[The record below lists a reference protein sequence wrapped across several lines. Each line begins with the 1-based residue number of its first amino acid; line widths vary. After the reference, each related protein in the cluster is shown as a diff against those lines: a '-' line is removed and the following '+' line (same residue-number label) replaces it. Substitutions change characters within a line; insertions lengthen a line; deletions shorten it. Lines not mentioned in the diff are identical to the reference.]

1 MNDTFRS
8 ALVLSVNLNRYAP
21 KVASHIMF
29 PEIWN
34 FGLSNFISGFLLSF
48 NHLYQELFG
57 TENPDFPAG
66 NLNFPDRLLRA
77 QKSVPGTFEPACR
90 KL

>member
-1 MNDTFRS
+1 
-8 ALVLSVNLNRYAP
+8 
-21 KVASHIMF
+21 MF

-48 NHLYQELFG
+48 HHLYQELFG

-66 NLNFPDRLLRA
+66 
-77 QKSVPGTFEPACR
+77 KSGIPGPTFEGSKVGPRYVRAGLP
-90 KL
+90 KVIGTPTVESM